1 MTQTWING
9 LAADPTLSK
18 DRGLQFG
25 DGLFETIAVING
37 VPRLWERHFFRLQD
51 GCER

>member
-25 DGLFETIAVING
+25 DGLFETIAIING
-37 VPRLWERHFFRLQD
+37 VPRLWERHFFSPARWL
-51 GCER
+51 